1 MQPVLDDRK
10 FSRHPFGRAMRSIAV
25 IQRAFLSLVHFFLF
39 YYDEKSGLSAEGV
52 AKHTTAMCRRSIG
65 EDPFNAD
72 NQEER
77 NEHDKKLISIT
88 KS

>member
-1 MQPVLDDRK
+1 ML
-10 FSRHPFGRAMRSIAV
+10 
-25 IQRAFLSLVHFFLF
+25 FFLF

-88 KS
+88 KSWPPFIKEEEKEDFSMSF

>member
-1 MQPVLDDRK
+1 
-10 FSRHPFGRAMRSIAV
+10 MRSIAV

-88 KS
+88 KPWPPFLKGEEKGDFFMSF